1 MTDLVSGPA
10 DATPLTDEERQGLRL
25 PVITRDE
32 LNRAEAEN
40 ISRAMSWLFFSHR
53 RLQPESVTQEAWL
66 LRAASAMYLYLT
78 DRLK

>member
-1 MTDLVSGPA
+1 MTDLVSRPA

-40 ISRAMSWLFFSHR
+40 INRAMS
-53 RLQPESVTQEAWL
+53 E
-66 LRAASAMYLYLT
+66 T
-78 DRLK
+78 D